1 MKCRNRILSALLAG
15 TLVFSGLPMGL
26 GTTPV
31 HAADA
36 RFAGEEWYDQ
46 IDKVEIN
53 REPAHAYFTP
63 YESAAK
69 ALANEK
75 SALDADAEESAYKLS
90 LNGDRKSVV

>member
-1 MKCRNRILSALLAG
+1 MKWRNRMLSALLAG
-15 TLVFSGLPMGL
+15 TLVVGGMPLGSL
-26 GTTPV
+26 GTITAN
-31 HAADA
+31 AADT

-75 SALDADAEESAYKLS
+75 SVLYTDAEESAYKLT
-90 LNGDRKSVV
+90 LN